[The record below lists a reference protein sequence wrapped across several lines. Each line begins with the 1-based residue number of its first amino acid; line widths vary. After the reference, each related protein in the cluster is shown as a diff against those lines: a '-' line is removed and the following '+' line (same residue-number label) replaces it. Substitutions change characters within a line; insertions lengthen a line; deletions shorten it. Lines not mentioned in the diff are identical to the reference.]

1 MDPQSCGKIHIWH
14 NNTWFLH
21 FMYAPV
27 IYTLM
32 KVLPLIYNNRT
43 IEFKVTDH
51 NYDDIVE
58 GDILIWVGVFEPQFS
73 ELRINRKIYTIYF
86 NTEPLITEIG
96 SDEIWTYSLYMYNL
110 YKSSNKPLKFIPI
123 ICDESVPKTNYLKEN
138 NDMRL
143 TFMGALMF
151 DRREKEQIIHSSG
164 VKINEVY
171 NLWTDHDFNQFIIH
185 NTHLYLNLTK
195 GQTKALP
202 TVRVNKLLSHKCIII
217 SEPTNAE
224 DEELYK
230 DLVFFKNLNEIGD
243 FYNSLIAM
251 SNFELENMAE
261 GIYQKFI
268 SKFKIDNV
276 VNLIQTSNPATET
289 TGVIV

>member
-27 IYTLM
+27 IYSLM
-32 KVLPLIYNNRT
+32 KVLPLMYNNRT
-43 IEFKVTDH
+43 IEFKTTDH
-51 NYDDIVE
+51 NYESLLE
-58 GDILIWVGVFEPQFS
+58 GDILIWVGVYELPFS

-86 NTEPLITEIG
+86 NTEPFISELG

-110 YKSSNKPLKFIPI
+110 YKSYNKPLKFIPI
-123 ICDESVPKTNYLKEN
+123 ICDESVPKTNYLKNN

-143 TFMGALMF
+143 TFIGSLMF
-151 DRREKEQIIHSSG
+151 DRREKEEIINSSG

-171 NLWTDHDFNQFIIH
+171 NLWNENDYNQVIIN
-185 NTHLYLNLTK
+185 NTHIYLNLTK

-202 TVRVNKLLSHKCIII
+202 AVRINKLLSHKCIII
-217 SEPTNAE
+217 SEHTNPD

-230 DLVFFKNLNEIGD
+230 DLVFFKKLTEIGD
-243 FYNSLIAM
+243 FYNSLITM
-251 SNFELENMAE
+251 SNFELENIAE
-261 GIYQKFI
+261 SSYKKFI
-268 SKFKIDNV
+268 SKFKIDNAI
-276 VNLIQTSNPATET
+276 NLIQTSNPATEAP
-289 TGVIV
+289 GL